1 MLSINKIHITPGAGC
16 ELGELKQEMSRMSDK
31 YNCEVTARFN
41 GTDLS
46 VKKLDYPLL

>member
-16 ELGELKQEMSRMSDK
+16 ALDELKQEMSRMSDK

-46 VKKLDYPLL
+46 VKKLDYPVL